1 MRGWEA
7 DLEFIYSHSQISD
20 KSNPRASPRKGSL
33 FAWRNSEYNHL
44 FCSFGS
50 PSRALNEMDLSHHSC
65 CHFIFSFA
73 ITNSTS
79 HQWINECLEPLIVLM
94 SLDQIK

>member
-7 DLEFIYSHSQISD
+7 DLEFIYSHIQISD

-50 PSRALNEMDLSHHSC
+50 SSRALNEIGLKLS
-65 CHFIFSFA
+65 FLLSFYF
-73 ITNSTS
+73 
-79 HQWINECLEPLIVLM
+79 
-94 SLDQIK
+94 